1 MAAELSQQIMLK
13 CVCQDADA
21 DADADACRLHI
32 CTSSRSCTEQAAGKG
47 IGVKRGVGRGGPALS
62 HK

>member
-32 CTSSRSCTEQAAGKG
+32 CTSSRSCTEPARGKG
-47 IGVKRGVGRGGPALS
+47 LELIGELGEGGL
-62 HK
+62 H